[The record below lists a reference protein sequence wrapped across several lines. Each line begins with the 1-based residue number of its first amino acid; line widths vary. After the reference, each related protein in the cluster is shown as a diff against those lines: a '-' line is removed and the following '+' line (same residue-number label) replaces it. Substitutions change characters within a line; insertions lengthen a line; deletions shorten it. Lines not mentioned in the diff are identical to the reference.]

1 MKNEIVLFTLVVS
14 RLVPSIFCT
23 WIVTLAFA
31 SRDFPVV
38 SSIENFSHEVSVATS
53 ISNRDA
59 SNR

>member
-1 MKNEIVLFTLVVS
+1 MSAALVVS
-14 RLVPSIFCT
+14 RLMPSIFCT